1 MSQRP
6 TISILV
12 RSIDRASLGRALRS
26 IEAQE
31 GPSIEIVVVAANGP
45 AHRELPSRIGW
56 HTLRLVRP
64 PGPLPRSAAANA
76 AMAAAEGELFG
87 FLDDDDWLLPGHCRH
102 LSDALAANPSSRLA
116 YGNAQAVDVQ
126 GRVEFVMGHPSQ
138 TLRLLL
144 LPNIHLSAV
153 LFARSLH
160 DQGLRFDE
168 RFDIHGDSD
177 FWAQCSRHTP
187 FTHVDEVVST
197 WAWHEGASG
206 AGANRS
212 DPSAVEWRQVEE
224 KWREV
229 DEREAREVADALV
242 RAQACLREH
251 RDAEALEA
259 AQLALRIRPRDFNAN
274 NLAGMACLYLGRAA
288 EAREFILAAQRIL
301 PGHAGLA
308 ENLALVERALG
319 SGPAGSG

>member
-1 MSQRP
+1 MSP
-6 TISILV
+6 SPAISILV
-12 RSIDRASLGRALRS
+12 RSIDRASLGRTLQS

-31 GPSIEIVVVAANGP
+31 GPPIEVVVVAANGP
-45 AHRELPSRIGW
+45 AHRELPSRIGR

-64 PGPLPRSAAANA
+64 PRPLLRSVAANA
-76 AMAAAEGELFG
+76 AMAAAHGDLFG
-87 FLDDDDWLLPGHCRH
+87 FLDDDDWLLPGHCRR

-126 GRVEFVMGHPSQ
+126 GRVEFVMGDPSQ

-144 LPNIHLSAV
+144 LPNMHLSAV

-177 FWAQCSRHTP
+177 FWAQCSRHTL

-206 AGANRS
+206 AGANRT
-212 DPSAVEWRQVEE
+212 DPSAVEWRLVQD

-229 DEREAREVADALV
+229 DEREAREVATVLM

-274 NLAGMACLYLGRAA
+274 NLAGMACLHLGRPA

-301 PGHAGLA
+301 PRHAGLA

-319 SGPAGSG
+319 SG